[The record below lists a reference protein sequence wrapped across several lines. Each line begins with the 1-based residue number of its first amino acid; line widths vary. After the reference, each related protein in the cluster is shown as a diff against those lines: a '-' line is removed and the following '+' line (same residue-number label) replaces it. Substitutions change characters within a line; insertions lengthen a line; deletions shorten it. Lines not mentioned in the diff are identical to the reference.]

1 MSLQLPIT
9 ESSMAFLH
17 EVERQSGQNL
27 ALCYQCGKCSAGC
40 PIAFEMDY
48 PPHQVIRGA
57 QMGMRDRVLTSRT
70 IWLCAA
76 CETCSTRCPQDVDP
90 AGVMDALR
98 RIAYTEGIRSPEQD
112 VPLFHRLFLGSV
124 RQFGR
129 VFEMGMIALYNL
141 FSGHLTKDLTMAPKM
156 LLKGKLSV
164 LPPPMRHAKGVK
176 EMFAR
181 AEALEGELE

>member
-1 MSLQLPIT
+1 MSLQLPLG
-9 ESSMAFLH
+9 ESGTSFLR
-17 EVERQSGQNL
+17 EVERQSGQHL
-27 ALCYQCGKCSAGC
+27 ARCYQCGKCSAGC

-48 PPHQVIRGA
+48 PPHQIIRGA
-57 QMGMRDRVLTSRT
+57 QMGMRDLVLTSRT

-90 AGVMDALR
+90 AGVMDALC
-98 RIAYTEGIRSPEQD
+98 RIAYTEGIRSPERD

-129 VFEMGMIALYNL
+129 VFEVGMIAFYNL
-141 FSGHLTKDLTMAPKM
+141 FSGHLTKDLIMAPKL

-164 LPPPMRHAKGVK
+164 LPPSRRHARGVK

-181 AEALEGELE
+181 AEALEGELK

>member
-1 MSLQLPIT
+1 MSLQLPLA
-9 ESSMAFLH
+9 ESDSAFLH
-17 EVERQSGQNL
+17 EVERRSGQNL
-27 ALCYQCGKCSAGC
+27 ARCYQCGKCSAGC

-48 PPHQVIRGA
+48 PPHQVIRGV
-57 QMGMRDRVLTSRT
+57 QMGMRDLVLASRT

-98 RIAYTEGIRSPEQD
+98 RIAYAEGVRSPEQD

-129 VFEMGMIALYNL
+129 VFEVGLIAFYNL
-141 FSGHLTKDLTMAPKM
+141 FSGHLTKDLVIAPKM

-164 LPPPMRHAKGVK
+164 LPPSMRHAKGVK

-181 AEALEGELE
+181 ADALEVELE